1 VILDAPLLFLTQST
15 LTLQVFFFT
24 PSLWVPGLLD
34 LLPCTRYLEAL
45 LASILGLI
53 GCV

>member
-1 VILDAPLLFLTQST
+1 MILNAPNLFSTRST

-24 PSLWVPGLLD
+24 PSLGFLGLHD

-45 LASILGLI
+45 LASILVLTS
-53 GCV
+53 